1 MTYKSVYPNWLRTGE
16 MVELFCV
23 LPQPTTEKGRLVR
36 AVSMVLLMGRQAGRM
51 VAAQECTALVI
62 FQQDTCTCMYS
73 TLNVQ

>member
-1 MTYKSVYPNWLRTGE
+1 

-36 AVSMVLLMGRQAGRM
+36 AVSTVLLMGRQAGRM

-62 FQQDTCTCMYS
+62 LYFSKTHARVY
-73 TLNVQ
+73 TLNVK